1 MPQGCFS
8 VLWVLWPPRRQP
20 RLQGLWPRDIC
31 LSPGRWQPGGTVET
45 PERASPDGAGDG
57 SQSWH
62 PAAPDLGEA
71 SLQGSA
77 WTPPLC
83 PGRTG
88 VVASAPQP
96 SPPRSLPLPAA
107 GATGCG
113 SGCERTGGP
122 CGVLQRGFS
131 APNGDQGHPILG
143 RGHPAPHSG
152 IKGPS
157 SSAEHTQ
164 TRDRSTGDG
173 FPPALPLRCFS
184 LSVVFSS
191 FLGALRAS
199 LSCLWQRLKIAEEGK
214 ETLGFRS
221 GMPR

>member
-1 MPQGCFS
+1 MALWKRWSGHRRM
-8 VLWVLWPPRRQP
+8 VLGMAARAGTRQHRTWVKH
-20 RLQGLWPRDIC
+20 
-31 LSPGRWQPGGTVET
+31 LSRAL
-45 PERASPDGAGDG
+45 PE
-57 SQSWH
+57 
-62 PAAPDLGEA
+62 
-71 SLQGSA
+71 
-77 WTPPLC
+77 PPLV
-83 PGRTG
+83 PRTG

-96 SPPRSLPLPAA
+96 SPPKSLPLPAA

-113 SGCERTGGP
+113 AGCECPEGP

-131 APNGDQGHPILG
+131 APNWEQGHPILG

-157 SSAEHTQ
+157 SSSAEHTQ
-164 TRDRSTGDG
+164 TRDRSPGDG
-173 FPPALPLRCFS
+173 FPPALPLRCFP